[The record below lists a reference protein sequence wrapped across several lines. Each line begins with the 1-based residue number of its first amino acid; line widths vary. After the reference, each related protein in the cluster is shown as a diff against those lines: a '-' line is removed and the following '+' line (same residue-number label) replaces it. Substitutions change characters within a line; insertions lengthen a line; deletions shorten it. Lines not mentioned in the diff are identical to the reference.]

1 LSQKGAEQQTA
12 LKKTHPIVSE
22 EIGVGEKI
30 ESIKGANI
38 ISKPLSFVNA
48 EFQRPLLQPII
59 PQKGMNAVSMNL
71 LFKEEMSN
79 LLPISQV
86 RKSYIVAKKQ
96 INKNDKSSKK
106 PKLALK
112 GFLGMVAGVILFAI
126 GANLYWVAEVWGLVV
141 VLLGLATIIVGILVI
156 LYAFFKWL
164 FYI

>member
-1 LSQKGAEQQTA
+1 MSQKGAEQQTA
-12 LKKTHPIVSE
+12 GKKTHPIVSE

-38 ISKPLSFVNA
+38 PSKPLSFVNA
-48 EFQRPLLQPII
+48 EFQRPLLQPIN
-59 PQKGMNAVSMNL
+59 PQKGMTAVPRNR

-79 LLPISQV
+79 LFPISQV
-86 RKSYIVAKKQ
+86 RKSYITAKKQ

-112 GFLGMVAGVILFAI
+112 GFLGMVAGIILFVI
-126 GANLYWVAEVWGLVV
+126 GASLFWVTEVWWLVFA
-141 VLLGLATIIVGILVI
+141 LLGLLLIVVGLLMI

-164 FYI
+164 F